1 MTTEITGYIASALV
15 LLTFMAKDM
24 RLLRIGAILSNV
36 AFIAYGILGWLP
48 PIFFLHLILLPL
60 NIVRLNEVRR
70 TTNAEAQNS
79 EKNTARPEG
88 IIHSGRALRS

>member
-1 MTTEITGYIASALV
+1 MTTEIIGYIASALV

-48 PIFFLHLILLPL
+48 PVFFLHLILLPL

-70 TTNAEAQNS
+70 KSYRLRANH
-79 EKNTARPEG
+79 ARQGVERP
-88 IIHSGRALRS
+88 STSQSTSR